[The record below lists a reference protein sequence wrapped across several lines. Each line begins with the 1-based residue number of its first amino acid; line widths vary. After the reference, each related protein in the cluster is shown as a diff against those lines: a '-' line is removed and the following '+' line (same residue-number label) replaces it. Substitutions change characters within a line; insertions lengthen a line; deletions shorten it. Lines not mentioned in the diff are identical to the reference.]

1 MSRFTSDLVTTA
13 INDKLCMLLDDL
25 IYESDLIGKVV
36 VPAYF
41 VTDFASVPRLPI
53 IYSCWG
59 NRAHREATLH
69 DYLYRYDSDPIATRD
84 VADSVFKEAMK
95 ATGKSA
101 FIYRPMYWG
110 VRIGSSP
117 YFHKRSVKDRPLDF
131 GAV

>member
-1 MSRFTSDLVTTA
+1 MSKFLTDLDTRC
-13 INDKLCMLLDDL
+13 INDRLHILLQDL
-25 IYESDLIGKVV
+25 IYESDLIGKIV

-59 NRAHREATLH
+59 NRSHREATLH
-69 DYLYRYDSDPIATRD
+69 DYLYRCDSNPIATRD

-101 FIYRPMYWG
+101 FIYMPMYWG